1 MKKVYGWLAG
11 ILLAAMVCGAVS
23 AFAEE
28 SGAQAGFVNN
38 VQVLQEIRNEA
49 QWQAL
54 PESDVDIAL
63 VKIDG
68 DGKLSVGNEKADFRL
83 SSFGNA
89 IPALYVSDEAAAAAA
104 VTVLTESA
112 PYAFVVSDRPA
123 LVKSVRASCTTA
135 NGIVDF
141 RGRSATVAEIQAE
154 VNGNAAKSALVSYAQ
169 LGAEEIQ
176 TVRKLFINVYTEAE
190 GEEQCIAA
198 LSAGADGVL
207 CAQTSAILQA
217 LAPEGEDPAIYA
229 PRPFVVS
236 HRGNSQ
242 AVRGLYGNYY
252 ENTVEAARAAYDQ
265 YRPDFVEIDLYLS
278 SDGYVVISHDPSLD
292 RMTNGTGNIESM
304 TLDEIRRYKVDGGLG
319 DSAQYLDEIP
329 TLDDYFE
336 EFKDDDLF
344 FLLEIKSA
352 KPECVDAAVYA
363 IKKYGMEQRV
373 NFISFDAAQLSYAA
387 AAAPDLSVSFLTNG
401 YEYNVTSETFEQDV
415 MDIIN
420 PLNASL
426 SPNWERMTDEG
437 VKNLNRYGIKV
448 NAWTLNMEAA
458 FFREIKNIGYAT
470 YTTDFCN
477 WMEKQPY
484 TLRPNETEIAA
495 APDERFALTAD
506 LILWNGQEQA
516 DVEVTALYVS
526 PNIQKDGDRYFIT
539 EGEGVIVLLY
549 EGKWFS
555 LLSEPIVVRAQENP
569 AGCGSFLQGD
579 ALSVSIL
586 CFAVVCCFITKKK

>member
-217 LAPEGEDPAIYA
+217 LAPKA
-229 PRPFVVS
+229 
-236 HRGNSQ
+236 
-242 AVRGLYGNYY
+242 
-252 ENTVEAARAAYDQ
+252 
-265 YRPDFVEIDLYLS
+265 
-278 SDGYVVISHDPSLD
+278 
-292 RMTNGTGNIESM
+292 
-304 TLDEIRRYKVDGGLG
+304 
-319 DSAQYLDEIP
+319 
-329 TLDDYFE
+329 
-336 EFKDDDLF
+336 
-344 FLLEIKSA
+344 
-352 KPECVDAAVYA
+352 
-363 IKKYGMEQRV
+363 
-373 NFISFDAAQLSYAA
+373 
-387 AAAPDLSVSFLTNG
+387 
-401 YEYNVTSETFEQDV
+401 
-415 MDIIN
+415 
-420 PLNASL
+420 
-426 SPNWERMTDEG
+426 
-437 VKNLNRYGIKV
+437 
-448 NAWTLNMEAA
+448 
-458 FFREIKNIGYAT
+458 
-470 YTTDFCN
+470 
-477 WMEKQPY
+477 
-484 TLRPNETEIAA
+484 
-495 APDERFALTAD
+495 
-506 LILWNGQEQA
+506 
-516 DVEVTALYVS
+516 
-526 PNIQKDGDRYFIT
+526 
-539 EGEGVIVLLY
+539 
-549 EGKWFS
+549 
-555 LLSEPIVVRAQENP
+555 
-569 AGCGSFLQGD
+569 
-579 ALSVSIL
+579 
-586 CFAVVCCFITKKK
+586 